1 MFITEEP
8 VKAEVLE
15 EAPFLLFLS
24 KSTVLVKKAV
34 LVNKLLYYE

>member
-8 VKAEVLE
+8 VKAEVLGK
-15 EAPFLLFLS
+15 APFLLFLC
-24 KSTVLVKKAV
+24 KSTVLVKKTV